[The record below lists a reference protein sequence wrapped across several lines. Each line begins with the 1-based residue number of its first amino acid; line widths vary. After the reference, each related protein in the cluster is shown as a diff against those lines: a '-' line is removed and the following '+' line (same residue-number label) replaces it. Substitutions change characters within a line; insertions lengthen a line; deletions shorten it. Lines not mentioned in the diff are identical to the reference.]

1 MFGPN
6 LAACQLATWAEN
18 AVKFK
23 LKLSKKWKRKPK
35 KKTRWVWSGKQN
47 VGSFIPIFH
56 DFAVFLQIFSKL

>member
-6 LAACQLATWAEN
+6 LAAYQLTTLAEN
-18 AVKFK
+18 VVKFK

-35 KKTRWVWSGKQN
+35 SGKQN

-56 DFAVFLQIFSKL
+56 DFVVFLQIFSKF

>member
-6 LAACQLATWAEN
+6 LAAFQLASWAEN
-18 AVKFK
+18 GREKNG
-23 LKLSKKWKRKPK
+23 RENQT
-35 KKTRWVWSGKQN
+35 KTRWVWSGKQN